1 MDYVLD
7 FGKKH
12 AVKKVRKSSGL
23 TKKSLD
29 SLSLEKLKKLA
40 KKYKISCYKKGTKV
54 CVKKSTLLKR
64 LKKSRSINKIL
75 ESAKMMKSRKSS
87 KTSPKRTKKTRF
99 GYVLQRNT
107 PNFSTP
113 LELTLGQTYDYQ
125 GKHYAS
131 IPTSL
136 LSQNFQ
142 GTGAGSFINRMQ
154 LESKNFPYTVGS
166 LGRSSLS
173 PYENINHP
181 KHPSNKFGRYF
192 H

>member
-1 MDYVLD
+1 MDYILN
-7 FGKKH
+7 FGKKQ
-12 AVKKVRKSSGL
+12 AVKKVRNSSGL

-113 LELTLGQTYDYQ
+113 LELTLGQTYDHQ
-125 GKHYAS
+125 RNHFES
-131 IPTSL
+131 IPTSR
-136 LSQNFQ
+136 LSQNLQ
-142 GTGAGSFINRMQ
+142 GPGAASSRNRMQ
-154 LESKNFPYTVGS
+154 LESRDFTYPVGS
-166 LGRSSLS
+166 LCSSSLP
-173 PYENINHP
+173 PYDHINRF
-181 KHPSNKFGRYF
+181 KNSNKFGQYF